1 MILQCSLRGDE
12 EPAQAEDGFQAV
24 VGCSV
29 EAMGQNTLLQL
40 GAHWGQGALLGRAE
54 DPEARAAQGSVP
66 SLSWAKSVNKAMIPS
81 FSC

>member
-40 GAHWGQGALLGRAE
+40 GAHWGKE
-54 DPEARAAQGSVP
+54 
-66 SLSWAKSVNKAMIPS
+66 LSWEGLRIQKLGLLRALCPH
-81 FSC
+81 